1 MNPNPPADETASEA
15 PREATGDQAD
25 LEPTGEAAQP
35 QGLDESPEVN
45 PIRSEDAEAS
55 NPEVAAAVEEPVQPE
70 PGSEPEAA
78 AVDVQAEESED
89 DEEKPEIRLETTE
102 GEIIFELWA
111 ELAPRHAEN
120 FAQLVHEG
128 FYDGLTFHRVIPGY
142 LIQAGC
148 PNGDGTG
155 GPGWTVDA
163 EFNDKPF
170 EKGTLCMARRAND
183 ADSAGSQF
191 FICLDREPFLDI
203 EGQYTA
209 FGRVIEGMDAVDR
222 IADTMLEDPEIG
234 RPHDP
239 PQIVHAYET
248 WFEHAHDAYHDDED
262 IEDDP
267 GNETAET
274 EADSPETE
282 AAIEKPDVSQPE
294 VADEASGESTDPP
307 KNAPSSPDA

>member
-1 MNPNPPADETASEA
+1 MNHPQPEDETPSPKPKPNPTHDTAPGDPAGETGS
-15 PREATGDQAD
+15 
-25 LEPTGEAAQP
+25 
-35 QGLDESPEVN
+35 
-45 PIRSEDAEAS
+45 DAEA
-55 NPEVAAAVEEPVQPE
+55 PGETAAIETETAEEPTTPYHEHEHEDEDEGE
-70 PGSEPEAA
+70 P
-78 AVDVQAEESED
+78 VV
-89 DEEKPEIRLETTE
+89 RLETTE
-102 GEIIFELWA
+102 GEIVFELWTD
-111 ELAPRHAEN
+111 LAPRHAEN

-163 EFNDKPF
+163 EFNDQPF

-191 FICLDREPFLDI
+191 FICLEREPFLDI

-209 FGRVIEGMDAVDR
+209 FGRVTEGMDAVDR
-222 IADTMLEDPEIG
+222 IAETMLEDPEIG

-248 WFEHAHDAYHDDED
+248 WFEHAHDVYHDEED
-262 IEDDP
+262 LEEDFE
-267 GNETAET
+267 NENVESDSETDAGSSET
-274 EADSPETE
+274 EAEPAAEASDDSETE
-282 AAIEKPDVSQPE
+282 AEDATGDDTQIAGSEPPE
-294 VADEASGESTDPP
+294 TADPQ
-307 KNAPSSPDA
+307 KNSSSPPDA